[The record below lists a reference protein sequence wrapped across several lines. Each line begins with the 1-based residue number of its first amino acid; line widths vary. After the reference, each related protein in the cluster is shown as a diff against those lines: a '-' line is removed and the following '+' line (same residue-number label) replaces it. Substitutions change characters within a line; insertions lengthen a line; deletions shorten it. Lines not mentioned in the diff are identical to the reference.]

1 MPCKHMFKTGLL
13 LTTLLATP
21 ALPQARETGRPNI
34 SPLNQAVLQL
44 HQGQH
49 YDAFNSFL
57 ELARSGNHIAQYNV
71 AVLLN
76 EGVGVPQDFLQALK
90 WAWIAQL
97 GGVGKAEDLAQN
109 LVSSIP
115 EQSRGD
121 IEDMVLA
128 YLDDRLAMDHI
139 QSVTQKARFF
149 EEIIAEPDNV
159 RALTWWILASAIN
172 MQTAVSRR
180 NDLIDEMTP
189 EDVLEAQI
197 EAQKI
202 FTEENFTDR
211 FIIKNNST

>member
-1 MPCKHMFKTGLL
+1 MMHSTAFWNWRAPEITSHNIMWPFFSMKVLAYHKIFYKPSNGRGLRS
-13 LTTLLATP
+13 LA
-21 ALPQARETGRPNI
+21 AL
-34 SPLNQAVLQL
+34 
-44 HQGQH
+44 
-49 YDAFNSFL
+49 
-57 ELARSGNHIAQYNV
+57 
-71 AVLLN
+71 
-76 EGVGVPQDFLQALK
+76 
-90 WAWIAQL
+90 
-97 GGVGKAEDLAQN
+97 GKAEDLAQN

-180 NDLIDEMTP
+180 NDLIDDMTP
-189 EDVLEAQI
+189 EDVLDAQI

-202 FTEENFTDR
+202 FTEENFTGR
-211 FIIKNNST
+211 FIKKSNSAQK